1 MACIKTYVH
10 PTIGCTICIHD
21 DALQC
26 SPEERAARRR
36 ELDRTVAKLLQDP
49 KTRREPAQVQPG
61 TLWPHLTDRGFGRPE
76 RTSPG
81 HKKRRQRAL
90 TAGRRKT

>member
-49 KTRREPAQVQPG
+49 KTRENLRKYNLE
-61 TLWPHLTDRGFGRPE
+61 HY
-76 RTSPG
+76 G
-81 HKKRRQRAL
+81 HI
-90 TAGRRKT
+90 